1 MKIDFFF
8 FEKKN
13 SVLQLPSDVTQ
24 EIQDEF
30 KRRRNKKKEKK

>member
-1 MKIDFFF
+1 MKRDFFF
-8 FEKKN
+8 RKKN